1 MKHQRLI
8 DIIHEEHKEYLENLK
23 QKSPDEIIRSAYEI
37 CYREEFICLLESTLF
52 DDDVID
58 ELLRLPNPVGML
70 YSEWLKTDASICDM
84 LEDVIRDFARE

>member
-8 DIIHEEHKEYLENLK
+8 NIIHEEHNEYLENLK
-23 QKSPDEIIRSAYEI
+23 QKSPDEIIHSAYEI

-52 DDDVID
+52 DDYIMD

-70 YSEWLKTDASICDM
+70 YSEWLKTDTSICDM
-84 LEDVIRDFARE
+84 LEDVIRDIVRY